1 MSEMQVQY
9 IAHSGSDLLVVNAA
23 RVSFAKESKELND
36 KDQKL
41 ITYLAEHK
49 HWLPFRHPQVT
60 LRCKAPLP
68 IARHLGKHQVGF
80 SWSEESRRY
89 IDTPPEF
96 YWPDKWRK
104 RADNKKQGSSDEV
117 FETEPIV
124 AIREWERGQVVAAPS
139 KLQSLMVAMYNGLV
153 ALGVAPEQARMIL
166 PQNMM
171 VNWVWTGSLL
181 GWAQMCKARLAD
193 DAQRETQEF
202 ARKVQDVVAPLYP
215 VSWDNLMRYL

>member
-23 RVSFAKESKELND
+23 RVSFAKESKQFND

-104 RADNKKQGSSDEV
+104 RAENKKQGSTDE
-117 FETEPIV
+117 ES
-124 AIREWERGQVVAAPS
+124 EWMIGDKDGQTYEDYGW
-139 KLQSLMVAMYNGLV
+139 SLIESLSELYTNMIHH
-153 ALGVAPEQARMIL
+153 GVAPEQARLIL
-166 PQNMM
+166 PLNMM

-215 VSWDNLMRYL
+215 VSWDNLMKYL

>member
-117 FETEPIV
+117 FETEPLV

-215 VSWDNLMRYL
+215 VSWDNLMKYL